1 MTINKKYA
9 YVQYGIGLAL
19 MLVASVASAT
29 MIYDAAKFEAT
40 IRGQLG
46 DDALSIE
53 TFDSAALGQYKGGS
67 PSLHLNDLTLYS
79 SRFSIVNES
88 RYTEIGG
95 QAVKAVPGGW
105 GQGDQ
110 GWVSQYNNYGA
121 VNFQFNNSIGYFGL
135 DVRDLGT
142 SSGQSVLLA
151 SLDGGEPFEL
161 LRQGTPWGT
170 AVCDLSISGAG
181 CYNNEY
187 EGKVLFAGIFSE
199 TLFKSVTLTLVEGD
213 RTTNGGFV
221 KDDYVGFDNLRYG
234 TGIISIP
241 NPPILALVSV
251 GLLLLLIRL
260 THNYSYLPQRK

>member
-1 MTINKKYA
+1 
-9 YVQYGIGLAL
+9 
-19 MLVASVASAT
+19 
-29 MIYDAAKFEAT
+29 
-40 IRGQLG
+40 
-46 DDALSIE
+46 
-53 TFDSAALGQYKGGS
+53 
-67 PSLHLNDLTLYS
+67 
-79 SRFSIVNES
+79 
-88 RYTEIGG
+88 
-95 QAVKAVPGGW
+95 
-105 GQGDQ
+105 
-110 GWVSQYNNYGA
+110 
-121 VNFQFNNSIGYFGL
+121 
-135 DVRDLGT
+135 
-142 SSGQSVLLA
+142 LLA

-199 TLFKSVTLTLVEGD
+199 TLFTSVTLTLVEGD

-241 NPPILALVSV
+241 NPPILTLVSV

-260 THNYSYLPQRK
+260 APNYSYLPQHK